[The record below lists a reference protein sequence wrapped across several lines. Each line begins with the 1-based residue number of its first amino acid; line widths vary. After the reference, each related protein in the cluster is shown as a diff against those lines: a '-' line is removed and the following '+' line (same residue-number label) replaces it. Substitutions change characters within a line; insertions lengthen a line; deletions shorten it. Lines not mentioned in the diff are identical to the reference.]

1 VSNWLVAD
9 ESSAVL
15 DGLELV
21 VVARLGLR
29 TGDVV
34 AVVAGLVGVELNG
47 GADLDV
53 GNVTD
58 LDLGVDGGKGGL
70 GLAERQAVVDIGG
83 VASVSGIAVLLL
95 ETLAADGL
103 VVGDVVVTLLE
114 TLGGAGLAGL
124 LDGRADGRDGRDTGA
139 GLGTLALVAAE
150 EVGEE
155 IDVNES
161 VVVLGITESVN
172 IEQRTVTTRAGARG
186 RSAGAARG
194 RARAGAS
201 LVTAE
206 EGGKEINID
215 QSVVVLGLTQSIEV
229 EKRTVS
235 ALLVGEGLDVND
247 GGLATLVLAT
257 NLEVEELVGV
267 AATVVVEKVDVNE
280 SGLALVGLTES
291 INVDELVNAATV
303 AVAAILVVLIV
314 TVVVVRARVGTVA
327 GAVVALLEVVEE
339 VEVQETI
346 LAEELKVEDVAV
358 VAELDGQERVDSDLI
373 ILDVDL
379 VTLANLASGLHVLL
393 ELLLSEEAEKDKEL
407 KVEDDGGLLADG
419 LGDFV
424 AATGLLAALGVV
436 AVVDRLGRLRL
447 GLGASGS
454 DADVVILL
462 LNLVRAIGL
471 DVDLLADTEVDDSRE
486 IEQAARVAG
495 EDLQLSDDISH
506 CRSWF
511 AYAGGSELLGS
522 CCKLCRKM
530 SVTREKWSVCNE

>member
-1 VSNWLVAD
+1 MGRTILVCRNSCQCWSGLKSFVSNNLVAD

-114 TLGGAGLAGL
+114 ALGVAGLAGL
-124 LDGRADGRDGRDTGA
+124 LNGRGDGRDGRDTRVR
-139 GLGTLALVAAE
+139 LGTLALVAAE

-161 VVVLGITESVN
+161 VVVLGITESVDV
-172 IEQRTVTTRAGARG
+172 EQRTITTGAGARG

-206 EGGKEINID
+206 KSSKEINID
-215 QSVVVLGLTQSIEV
+215 QGVVVLGLTQSIEV
-229 EKRTVS
+229 EQRTVS
-235 ALLVGEGLDVND
+235 TLLVGEGLDVND
-247 GGLATLVLAT
+247 GGLATLVLAA
-257 NLEVEELVGV
+257 NLEVEELVRV
-267 AATVVVEKVDVNE
+267 AATVVVEEVDVNE
-280 SGLALVGLTES
+280 SRLALVGLAES

-303 AVAAILVVLIV
+303 AVAAILVVVL
-314 TVVVVRARVGTVA
+314 TVIVVRARVGTVA

-358 VAELDGQERVDSDLI
+358 VTELDGQERVDSDLI

-407 KVEDDGGLLADG
+407 EVEDNGGLLADG
-419 LGDFV
+419 LGDLV

-436 AVVDRLGRLRL
+436 ASVDGLGGLRL

-462 LNLVRAIGL
+462 LNLVRTIGL

-511 AYAGGSELLGS
+511 ACAGEIY
-522 CCKLCRKM
+522 
-530 SVTREKWSVCNE
+530 

>member
-34 AVVAGLVGVELNG
+34 AVVAGLVGVELDG

-58 LDLGVDGGKGGL
+58 SDLGVDGGKGSL
-70 GLAERQAVVDIGG
+70 GLAERQAVVNIGG
-83 VASVSGIAVLLL
+83 VASVGGVAVLLL

-303 AVAAILVVLIV
+303 AVAAILVVVL
-314 TVVVVRARVGTVA
+314 TVIVVRARVGTVA